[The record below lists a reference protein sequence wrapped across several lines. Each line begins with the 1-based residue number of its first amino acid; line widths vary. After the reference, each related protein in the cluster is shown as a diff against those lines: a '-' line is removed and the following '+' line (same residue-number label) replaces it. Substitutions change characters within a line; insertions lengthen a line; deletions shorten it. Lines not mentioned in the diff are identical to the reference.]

1 MKIKNTNRINIL
13 SPILINKI
21 AAGEVIEGPSS
32 VIKELIENSLD
43 AGANSIRI
51 KTKAAGTE
59 SIIVEDDGHGIYAE
73 DLKKSIT
80 RHATSKISNL
90 EDLEKIT
97 SLGFRGEALAAI
109 ASISHLQIKSCHKD
123 EQIGAEI
130 TYRGGQVLDEGVSKH
145 AQGTTIHVNNLF
157 YSTPAR
163 RKYLK
168 SIRAENVKNYKEII
182 RLAIAVPNVKFSYYR
197 DEKELLSCPKN
208 QSYNERILSLYGK
221 SLENKLIEVETEGE
235 QIELLAYI
243 STPEYFRATRDLQ
256 FCFVN
261 NRAVEIKN
269 LSFVVRKAYGELIAH
284 GMQPCFFIF
293 LNINTTRLDIN
304 VHPQKREVRLLDQS
318 LVQGII
324 YKAITNAFR
333 SNAPININQVTHTNH
348 PFTNQNQN
356 YNQGVWCLY
365 LRK

>member
-1 MKIKNTNRINIL
+1 MNAKL
-13 SPILINKI
+13 
-21 AAGEVIEGPSS
+21 
-32 VIKELIENSLD
+32 
-43 AGANSIRI
+43 
-51 KTKAAGTE
+51 
-59 SIIVEDDGHGIYAE
+59 
-73 DLKKSIT
+73 
-80 RHATSKISNL
+80 
-90 EDLEKIT
+90 
-97 SLGFRGEALAAI
+97 
-109 ASISHLQIKSCHKD
+109 
-123 EQIGAEI
+123 
-130 TYRGGQVLDEGVSKH
+130 
-145 AQGTTIHVNNLF
+145 
-157 YSTPAR
+157 
-163 RKYLK
+163 
-168 SIRAENVKNYKEII
+168 
-182 RLAIAVPNVKFSYYR
+182 
-197 DEKELLSCPKN
+197 LLSQTLNLVITETKKNFYQCPKN
-208 QSYNERILSLYGK
+208 QSYNERILSFYGK

-356 YNQGVWCLY
+356 YNQGVSGIREGLQNMLQGTTMNVNSNIVIMNRTFSLMID
-365 LRK
+365 LRFIFRVTALLLTKQNVSTLGMLARKYSSNRNPK

>member
-1 MKIKNTNRINIL
+1 MI
-13 SPILINKI
+13 
-21 AAGEVIEGPSS
+21 
-32 VIKELIENSLD
+32 NSLD

-157 YSTPAR
+157 YFRPQQDESILNLSGQKMLKTIKNYTP
-163 RKYLK
+163 
-168 SIRAENVKNYKEII
+168 SIR
-182 RLAIAVPNVKFSYYR
+182 
-197 DEKELLSCPKN
+197 CPK
-208 QSYNERILSLYGK
+208 R
-221 SLENKLIEVETEGE
+221 
-235 QIELLAYI
+235 
-243 STPEYFRATRDLQ
+243 
-256 FCFVN
+256 
-261 NRAVEIKN
+261 
-269 LSFVVRKAYGELIAH
+269 
-284 GMQPCFFIF
+284 
-293 LNINTTRLDIN
+293 
-304 VHPQKREVRLLDQS
+304 
-318 LVQGII
+318 
-324 YKAITNAFR
+324 
-333 SNAPININQVTHTNH
+333 
-348 PFTNQNQN
+348 
-356 YNQGVWCLY
+356 
-365 LRK
+365 